1 MKSQFALHVGDGTTQ
16 ILELAGREEW
26 ALSHLLAAGERGCT
40 RIDTPG
46 PRWSDYVFK
55 LRRRGINV
63 ETITETH
70 DGPYAGH
77 HARYVVRSRI
87 GRLPSIPPRPQV
99 RTTGAADYVG

>member
-1 MKSQFALHVGDGTTQ
+1 MKRRYALHRCGDVQ

-26 ALSHLLAAGERGCT
+26 ALANLLSAGPLGCT
-40 RIDTPG
+40 PIDHPG

-63 ETITETH
+63 ETITEAH

-77 HARYVVRSRI
+77 HARYVLRDRVESLDPEQR
-87 GRLPSIPPRPQV
+87 
-99 RTTGAADYVG
+99 AAA